1 MIMAKEKPAEFVSVV
16 VLKGKFLRHDGE
28 EYPQNTRVSL
38 PEEDAK
44 RLMLLGFVKTH
55 EALLLEAEGNAAQE
69 VSVTKTEGQATI
81 TTSADGKSET

>member
-28 EYPQNTRVSL
+28 KYPQNTRVSL